1 MEFKLLSVIVKGN
14 LRLFFEFVLFR
25 EIFGFFL
32 FEIAFLDFGFFFWK
46 ISIIFIESF
55 LCLLYKVLLFFIFFV
70 TLLFY

>member
-46 ISIIFIESF
+46 TSIIFIEFFMSF
-55 LCLLYKVLLFFIFFV
+55 I
-70 TLLFY
+70 